1 MIKFSFLLIFFI
13 NALHL
18 WSQETVEPDSTK
30 RGSLNIKADYRI
42 AQLMNRYKKQNE
54 GKQINGY
61 RIQLY
66 SGDRKGAFELK
77 ADFIQQFDLPCNVV
91 YEAPDFKVQVG
102 NFRTQLEAEK
112 EMQAVWPVF
121 KSAFVVR
128 TKIDLPKLAIESD
141 KEGN

>member
-1 MIKFSFLLIFFI
+1 MLGQ
-13 NALHL
+13 NAV
-18 WSQETVEPDSTK
+18 QPDSTK

-42 AQLMNRYKKQNE
+42 AQLMERYKKQNE

-77 ADFIQQFDLPCNVV
+77 AEFIKQFSLPCNVV
-91 YEAPDFKVQVG
+91 YEAPDFKVQIG

-112 EMQAVWPVF
+112 AMQDVWPVF

-128 TKIDLPKLAIESD
+128 TKIDLPKLAIE
-141 KEGN
+141 KEEGEN